1 MKIKRLLLATLAA
14 ALLAQAQLV
23 GAKTFRY
30 ATTGDILGL
39 DPHANNEGPTNTMK
53 GNIYGRLIHRK
64 PDLSLV
70 PDLATKWDRIG
81 DTTWRFTLRQGVTFH
96 NGNPFNADDVVYSFK
111 RQTQESSE
119 MSFALASVE
128 NLTKIDDY
136 TVEITTKGPD
146 PILLLNMPNFYIV
159 DKEFMEENNAF
170 EVVRGAGKTNFAN
183 LNANGI
189 DRLTADGRLEA
200 LVRDER
206 MDWPDSVRLGADG
219 WLNLLQRIGSSAAP
233 AQPPSLS
240 NSR

>member
-1 MKIKRLLLATLAA
+1 MKIKRLLLAAMAVT
-14 ALLAQAQLV
+14 LLAQAQLV

-70 PDLATKWDRIG
+70 PDLATKWERTG
-81 DTTWRFTLRQGVTFH
+81 DTAWRFTLRQGVTFH
-96 NGNPFNADDVVYSFK
+96 NGNAFNADDVVYSFK

-128 NLTKIDDY
+128 NLVKIDDY

-159 DKEFMEENNAF
+159 DMEFMEQAMEDGKSARPLIERHPELDELAKKVIGLYHEIMTKALENEKKA
-170 EVVRGAGKTNFAN
+170 
-183 LNANGI
+183 
-189 DRLTADGRLEA
+189 
-200 LVRDER
+200 
-206 MDWPDSVRLGADG
+206 
-219 WLNLLQRIGSSAAP
+219 
-233 AQPPSLS
+233 
-240 NSR
+240 